1 MHPQLCIHGEREEG
15 GGGGDA
21 SHVGGQAGATSLS
34 RALSPTRTK
43 RLPTL
48 PHQAHTPSMLPP
60 PPPPGLRRRALAS
73 SAAFLLLEQVCSL
86 LLLQPYRHFFATT
99 NRALS
104 PAAAD
109 AAARDAVVKTVG
121 AIHVV
126 LQLPLA
132 LMVVA
137 DRQRAFSA
145 GFSDPATLYAAT
157 PASHALIAV
166 SAGYFFFDIVNLL
179 VRVDANRR
187 GVPSTS
193 PPSRAFL
200 IHGTLCAIGFWYGA
214 LTGRLSY
221 YGAVF
226 LIWEASTPFVYAR
239 WALHTAGLSST
250 PLYTAAGLAMTATF
264 FAARIVFGLGASARW
279 WAVAARELRA
289 PLFGVNGGSIPP
301 SVLIGYNI
309 ANVAMNSLNLFWFG
323 KMVASIVRHFGGTGR
338 ARKAPPSPVRV
349 AGATATM
356 PAPATVKI
364 ESPLRPVVSPFLG
377 VQVPTVVEE

>member
-1 MHPQLCIHGEREEG
+1 M
-15 GGGGDA
+15 
-21 SHVGGQAGATSLS
+21 T
-34 RALSPTRTK
+34 
-43 RLPTL
+43 
-48 PHQAHTPSMLPP
+48 MLPP

-86 LLLQPYRHFFATT
+86 LLLQPYRHFFAST
-99 NRALS
+99 NRGMSL
-104 PAAAD
+104 AAAD
-109 AAARDAVVKTVG
+109 TAARDAVVKTVG
-121 AIHVV
+121 AIHVA

-179 VRVDANRR
+179 ARVDANRR
-187 GVPSTS
+187 GAPSTR
-193 PPSRAFL
+193 PPSTAFL
-200 IHGTLCAIGFWYGA
+200 IHGALCATGFWYGA
-214 LTGRLSY
+214 LTGWLSY

-250 PLYTAAGLAMTATF
+250 PLYAATGLAMAATF

-289 PLFGVNGGSIPP
+289 PLFGVGGGGIPP
-301 SVLIGYNI
+301 SVLIGYNV
-309 ANVAMNSLNLFWFG
+309 ANIAMNGLNLFWFG
-323 KMVASIVRHFGGTGR
+323 KMVAGIVRHFGGKAR
-338 ARKAPPSPVRV
+338 PRKAPPSPVRAAAGV
-349 AGATATM
+349 ATAGATATM
-356 PAPATVKI
+356 PPPPTVKTV
-364 ESPLRPVVSPFLG
+364 SPLRPVASPFLG
-377 VQVPTVVEE
+377 VPVPTVVEE